1 MKIYTKERKELVM
14 KTLRMIAAE
23 NDWKIKNELFENGQK
38 KRTIYKI
45 PSN

>member
-23 NDWKIKNELFENGQK
+23 NDWEVKNEFFENEQ

-45 PSN
+45 PSK

>member
-1 MKIYTKERKELVM
+1 MNTYTKERDALVK
-14 KTLRMIAAE
+14 KTLRLIAAE
-23 NDWKIKNELFENGQK
+23 NNWEVKNEFFENGQ